1 MMKAIATITGILL
14 LISAFSDFVNTV
26 WGVIEGYYVI
36 RWTISNI
43 LGIIAKSMLGLFMML
58 FASNSKN

>member
-1 MMKAIATITGILL
+1 MKAIATITGILL
-14 LISAFSDFVNTV
+14 LISAFSDFINTV
-26 WGVIEGYYVI
+26 WSVIEGYYAI

-43 LGIIAKSMLGLFMML
+43 LAIIAKSMLGLFMML